1 MAKNLI
7 LTDTVVIANGGT
19 VSTTLT
25 MAGSRIPL
33 AILIPAAM
41 TSTAM
46 TFKTSND
53 NVSFYPIYFESTSY
67 SVTVPT
73 GAIRHIALD
82 RKAMEGVKYFQCVG
96 GTAEG
101 AARTIGVI
109 SGE

>member
-1 MAKNLI
+1 LAKNLR

-25 MAGSRIPL
+25 LENSRVPL

-46 TFKTSND
+46 TFKASND
-53 NVSFYPIYFESTSY
+53 NVTFYPIYYESTSY

-73 GAIRHIALD
+73 GAVRMIALN
-82 RKAMEGVKYFQCVG
+82 RLAFEGVKYFQVVG
-96 GTAEG
+96 GSAEG